1 MSEILFS
8 TEFKTEEE
16 EKIASKFFNVYKSR
30 MEVPPNSLIIGRYS
44 VLPYYKELEYDLNIK
59 NSKLINSYK
68 EHLYVAEL
76 MNYIEDLKEM
86 TPKTWSS
93 LEEVPYNIDHPLV
106 LKGSTNSKKFLWN
119 THMYAED
126 RSSAVKVMLNLMND
140 SLIGQQQIRVRKYE
154 PLVTFEIGAGGYPIT
169 KEFRFFVLDGKII
182 SGGYYWSPF
191 YDDLLETHKNE
202 LSIENI
208 PKDFLNEA
216 IRRVKDNI
224 RFFAIDVAQKIDGNW
239 IVIEINDGQMS
250 GLCMNE
256 PQILYENLK
265 KVISG
270 E

>member
-8 TEFKTEEE
+8 TTFKTEEE

-30 MEVPPNSLIIGRYS
+30 MEVSSNSLIIGRYS
-44 VLPYYKELEYDLNIK
+44 VLPYYKELEYDLNTK

-93 LEEVPYNIDHPLV
+93 LEEVPYNINNPLI

-154 PLVTFEIGAGGYPIT
+154 PLVTFEIGAGGYPVT

-182 SGGYYWSPF
+182 SGGYYWASF
-191 YDDLLETHKNE
+191 YDELLKTHKNE

-239 IVIEINDGQMS
+239 IIIEINDGQMS

-265 KVISG
+265 KVIGG